1 MQTPKQSDSK
11 DKLLMVISCIVSG
24 TIALLLIRT
33 MPPVEAS
40 LISSL
45 MLAVLFFACTRIS
58 QHMLWWATVGA
69 IAGII
74 VGIGAVL
81 SESLAESGTTLD
93 LKVRGLTVL
102 FQTTAGF
109 ISGLLLGRNSH
120 NSRIPSPR
128 ELISKLSGLTAGMFA
143 VAVTLEYIIYGLEE
157 ARTLSSRLSVTTTVM
172 ITLITIPGLIG
183 YFLSNHRSPRNTR

>member
-1 MQTPKQSDSK
+1 MQTPKQFDSR
-11 DKLLMVISCIVSG
+11 DQLLMVMSCIISG
-24 TIALLLIRT
+24 AIALLLIRT

-45 MLAVLFFACTRIS
+45 MLSVLFFACTRIS

-81 SESLAESGTTLD
+81 SESLAEAGTTLD
-93 LKVRGLTVL
+93 LKVRGLIVL

-109 ISGLLLGRNSH
+109 ISGLLLGKTRPNSQ
-120 NSRIPSPR
+120 IPTPK
-128 ELISKLSGLTAGMFA
+128 ELLSKLSGLTASVFA
-143 VAVTLEYIIYGLEE
+143 VVVTLEFIIHGLEE
-157 ARTLSSRLSVTTTVM
+157 ARTLSSRLSATTTIM
-172 ITLITIPGLIG
+172 ITLIIIPGFFG
-183 YFLSNHRSPRNTR
+183 YFLSNHRSSRNIR